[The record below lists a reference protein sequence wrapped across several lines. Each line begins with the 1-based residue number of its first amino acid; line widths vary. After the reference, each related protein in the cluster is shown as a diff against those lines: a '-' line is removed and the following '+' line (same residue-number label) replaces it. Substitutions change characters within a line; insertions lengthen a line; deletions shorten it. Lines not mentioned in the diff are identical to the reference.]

1 MVLVTSKIGD
11 FDQFWSVFSTKGAAK
26 RKEHGSRGST
36 LYRDSN
42 DPGTVYV
49 LIDIDEEDFKK
60 FAADPDMPAIFEEGG
75 LKAPPEPAF
84 VEAAGKLD
92 S

>member
-1 MVLVTSKIGD
+1 MVLATNKIGD

-36 LYRDSN
+36 VYRDAN
-42 DPGTVYV
+42 DPGRVFV
-49 LIDIDEEDFKK
+49 LMDIDEDGFKQLIS
-60 FAADPDMPAIFEEGG
+60 DPDMPAIFEEAG
-75 LKAPPEPAF
+75 LAGPPEPVF
-84 VEAAGKLD
+84 VEEAGKLD